1 MPWRRLVYFWHKVWR
16 HVTLILRPTRVRRES
31 QRQNST
37 TWFSWP
43 EHSYRFSLIPN
54 LNRFGYIWMKCSLL
68 YGTTNLLRRRLKNV
82 LYYPNKAPMETLLPE
97 QVCTSQILTG
107 GYLVHSDWS
116 SASLLVLMLLI
127 LYGNR
132 V

>member
-1 MPWRRLVYFWHKVWR
+1 M
-16 HVTLILRPTRVRRES
+16 
-31 QRQNST
+31 
-37 TWFSWP
+37 
-43 EHSYRFSLIPN
+43 
-54 LNRFGYIWMKCSLL
+54 
-68 YGTTNLLRRRLKNV
+68 
-82 LYYPNKAPMETLLPE
+82 LYYPNEAPMETLLPE
-97 QVCTSQILTG
+97 QVCTNQILTG